1 MKIINFKILI
11 PLIIGVVAI
20 VGITV
25 FLISSKSGKG
35 KTTSENEVLMEST
48 GDTEPDKTDSSTE
61 QNASGND
68 EQNTTTNKETIEN
81 GETSGEEVTT
91 EDITTEYEAET
102 TEPITEPS
110 LESETETTFVSEYE
124 PESEAPWVP
133 QPTGPPA
140 PGETN
145 PPTQAPTVPKP
156 TTPAPGEIVTD
167 HVFIEDKNP
176 NLVEGRYEYIPKNV
190 NDKTIHCFYIKDV
203 QDEWEWDV
211 FGDSYYLKWNDWM
224 YFNFDTKDN
233 SNIVT
238 NTLQNNDEKYEGLVL
253 NDQTYKDIN
262 HVIKIK
268 TAYSFRKINGKE
280 TNVEATFIKP
290 YFYDKTTQTI
300 TIKSKELVPKD
311 IYMKY
316 IVQDIN
322 SYSYD
327 QIIKDIL
334 IEEAGSFY
342 DFYVFWYNNLKGTEF
357 EVFAQE
363 TIGLN
368 GVDKFINLYYHDLS
382 EFYDNKMEA
391 IDRMNNKK

>member
-1 MKIINFKILI
+1 MKKINFKILI

-68 EQNTTTNKETIEN
+68 EQNTTTNKETTEN

-91 EDITTEYEAET
+91 EDITTEYETET

-110 LESETETTFVSEYE
+110 LEGETETTFVSEYE
-124 PESEAPWVP
+124 PESDPFLDKVVETDPSDPYKPIIVETIP
-133 QPTGPPA
+133 Q
-140 PGETN
+140 
-145 PPTQAPTVPKP
+145 

-167 HVFIEDKNP
+167 YVFIEDKNP

-190 NDKTIHCFYIKDV
+190 NNKTIHCFYIKDV

-224 YFNFDTKDN
+224 YFNFDTKDTYMN
-233 SNIVT
+233 GSPAT
-238 NTLQNNDEKYEGLVL
+238 NGFINKDEEYEGLIL
-253 NDQTYKDIN
+253 NDQSNIKHVNDIY
-262 HVIKIK
+262 I
-268 TAYSFRKINGKE
+268 AFSSREINGKE
-280 TNVEATFIKP
+280 TNVMADFIKP
-290 YFYDKTTQTI
+290 YFYDKATQTI
-300 TIKSKELVPKD
+300 TTKSKEFVPKD

-334 IEEAGSFY
+334 IEEAGCLY
-342 DFYVFWYNNLKGTEF
+342 DFYVFWYKNLKGTEF
-357 EVFAQE
+357 
-363 TIGLN
+363 
-368 GVDKFINLYYHDLS
+368 DKFVYEGLSWNGIDKIVNMYYHYRS
-382 EFYDNKMEA
+382 EIYDNKMEA

>member
-1 MKIINFKILI
+1 MTKKYLAVLLTGIMLVST
-11 PLIIGVVAI
+11 VVGCKKNDKPGYEENGSTTIEEIKGTSASEETDES
-20 VGITV
+20 IT
-25 FLISSKSGKG
+25 
-35 KTTSENEVLMEST
+35 EEVECEST
-48 GDTEPDKTDSSTE
+48 TVDME
-61 QNASGND
+61 QQTSV
-68 EQNTTTNKETIEN
+68 TEN
-81 GETSGEEVTT
+81 GETSS
-91 EDITTEYEAET
+91 EDITTEYETET

-110 LESETETTFVSEYE
+110 LEGETETTFVSEYE
-124 PESEAPWVP
+124 PETDPFLDKVVETDPSDPYKPIIVETIP
-133 QPTGPPA
+133 Q
-140 PGETN
+140 
-145 PPTQAPTVPKP
+145 

-167 HVFIEDKNP
+167 YVFIEDKNP

-224 YFNFDTKDN
+224 YFKFDTKSN

-268 TAYSFRKINGKE
+268 TDYSFRKINDKE
-280 TNVEATFIKP
+280 TNVKATFIKP